1 MIYNCFRIN
10 LFLLRIVLLKSFNF
24 RANLNLT
31 LVSNHLFLDSF
42 NFSKSSKSKRL
53 IVLSYFKSIF
63 KIEIKNNTANS
74 KIPTLVFDNQNGEKN
89 QRENYIKFF
98 SPNERLDFFSYEG
111 NLFFENIFQ
120 KIICVIISCPFA
132 LFYFMISQFHSKR
145 SSFAMF
151 FEYAIV
157 LSNLISKIKKNCIN
171 KVYYFSIYNP
181 ESNLFTY
188 FLQKYN
194 VNVNKIASDTPLSFW
209 NKNILTN
216 NLILC
221 NYHQYDEIENNNIQ
235 LIYDDLLFWG
245 PENIHNF
252 NNSYFKKDNHEINI
266 AFYSTA
272 SWLRNEQGN
281 ISKTA
286 EYFQEENQLV
296 KYLSS
301 YVAKNRHV
309 KFYILLHPKE
319 KLMDQ
324 TYIVE
329 HYENL
334 IDAEVD
340 FEIVDLATF
349 SYNEFSRFNLGVAFH
364 SSVMHER
371 IFCGF
376 KSLFYSTMDIF
387 PLKNTTLSRISA
399 NNKNQLFKL
408 MDESIEM
415 KTNVFFKKF
424 DLEKFTHYKFKN

>member
-1 MIYNCFRIN
+1 VIYNCFRIN

-24 RANLNLT
+24 RTNLKSI
-31 LVSNHLFLDSF
+31 LVSNHLFSDSF
-42 NFSKSSKSKRL
+42 NFSKLNRSNKL
-53 IVLSYFKSIF
+53 IVLSYFKTIF
-63 KIEIKNNTANS
+63 KIEVKNNTVNS
-74 KIPTLVFDNQNGEKN
+74 KISTLVFDNQNGAKN
-89 QRENYIKFF
+89 QRENYINFF
-98 SPNERLDFFSYEG
+98 SPNERLDFSSYKG

-120 KIICVIISCPFA
+120 KIICVIISFPFA
-132 LFYFMISQFHSKR
+132 LFYFMISQFYSNR

-151 FEYAIV
+151 FEYSIV
-157 LSNLISKIKKNCIN
+157 LSNLISRVKKNCIN
-171 KVYYFSIYNP
+171 KVYYFSIYDP
-181 ESNLFTY
+181 QSNLFTY

-194 VNVNKIASDTPLSFW
+194 VNVHKIASDTPLSFW

-221 NYHQYDEIENNNIQ
+221 NYHQFDEIENNNIN
-235 LIYDDLLFWG
+235 LIYDNVLFWG

-252 NNSYFKKDNHEINI
+252 NNSYFNKDTDEINI

-286 EYFQEENQLV
+286 EYFQQENQLV

-301 YVAKNRHV
+301 YVFENQHIKL
-309 KFYILLHPKE
+309 YILLHPKE
-319 KLMDQ
+319 KLIDQ
-324 TYIVE
+324 TYILE
-329 HYENL
+329 HYQNL

-340 FEIVDLATF
+340 FEIVGLGTF
-349 SYNEFSRFNLGVAFH
+349 SFNEFSRFNLGVAFH

-376 KSLFYSTMDIF
+376 KSLFFSTMNVF
-387 PLKNTTLSRISA
+387 PLKNTILSRISA
-399 NNKNQLFKL
+399 NNKVQLFKL

-415 KTNVFFKKF
+415 KTNVFFEKF
-424 DLEKFTHYKFKN
+424 DLEKYTHNNFKN